1 MMEESK
7 EELEYTPEDVIIISD
22 QKSLIETLIKNLGI
36 LRSEIRH
43 CNLIDSEFETNLE
56 LFKESNNNLIIKL
69 QSLSCISE
77 QQINSEMKNKI
88 SEFVEHVYQSWEF
101 INKQISEEY
110 AKFFVASRTVYGVA
124 LTSLLHQIK
133 KQVGAIKISL
143 KLGESI
149 YDKEY
154 IIKGHMYCCEL
165 TKLLTL
171 LEGCDEKVQQYLM
184 ISKSISNIQKL
195 NSIIDH
201 FSISYNLLTKNNYN
215 EDSKVFNDF
224 LFKLLTGEIFGW
236 EPVNPDV
243 ILKEN
248 IPKKPVFITKNNNR
262 RTQLKSLQHLPLFH

>member
-7 EELEYTPEDVIIISD
+7 EELEYTPED
-22 QKSLIETLIKNLGI
+22 LGI

-43 CNLIDSEFETNLE
+43 YNLIDSEFETNLE

-77 QQINSEMKNKI
+77 RQINSEMKNKI
-88 SEFVEHVYQSWEF
+88 IEFVDHFYQSWEF

-110 AKFFVASRTVYGVA
+110 ATFFVASRTVYGVA
-124 LTSLLHQIK
+124 LTSLLHEIK

-154 IIKGHMYCCEL
+154 IIKGHMYCNEL

-184 ISKSISNIQKL
+184 ISN
-195 NSIIDH
+195 
-201 FSISYNLLTKNNYN
+201 
-215 EDSKVFNDF
+215 KVFNDF

-248 IPKKPVFITKNNNR
+248 LPKKPVFITKNNNR
-262 RTQLKSLQHLPLFH
+262 RTQLKSLQHLPLFN